1 MHTSDL
7 LVVLV
12 CQPTYSAW
20 LVCHSVGVS
29 TDLCF
34 DDVSICVKKGTSLQA
49 QLLRFEL
56 NGCNIVVQARGTHH
70 TISLA
75 KDALKKVT
83 DMKHNSNA
91 FCYTSSLKKKRKKRK
106 NVIHAP
112 FCISCPFRYLLYVL
126 FPIDVLQPAP
136 SPLLFE

>member
-1 MHTSDL
+1 MHTYNL

-34 DDVSICVKKGTSLQA
+34 DDVSICVKKGTSLHA

-91 FCYTSSLKKKRKKRK
+91 FCYTSSLKKREEKTPSMR
-106 NVIHAP
+106 H
-112 FCISCPFRYLLYVL
+112 FCIPCPFRCFLYVL

-136 SPLLFE
+136 SPLLFG

>member
-34 DDVSICVKKGTSLQA
+34 DDVSICVKKGTSLHA

-56 NGCNIVVQARGTHH
+56 NGCNIVVLARGTHH
-70 TISLA
+70 TNSLD

-91 FCYTSSLKKKRKKRK
+91 FCYTSSLKKKEKKRRPCA
-106 NVIHAP
+106 IFAFLAP
-112 FCISCPFRYLLYVL
+112 LPMLPLCPF
-126 FPIDVLQPAP
+126 PH
-136 SPLLFE
+136 